1 MPGPLPYLGAAAETT
16 SGYARTGR
24 SADAWQQSL
33 AERWIKLHLSS
44 APPSTSNY
52 TELKDP
58 MTLRGGEEGKVE
70 RYLLEVGGLKEEIE
84 VLEQA
89 KA

>member
-1 MPGPLPYLGAAAETT
+1 
-16 SGYARTGR
+16 
-24 SADAWQQSL
+24 
-33 AERWIKLHLSS
+33 
-44 APPSTSNY
+44 
-52 TELKDP
+52 